1 VGHQQRV
8 QVQADAASG
17 AAVSQRAPQLSS
29 GNPATSEIQLLIF
42 KRTIKPKQ

>member
-1 VGHQQRV
+1 MGHQHRV